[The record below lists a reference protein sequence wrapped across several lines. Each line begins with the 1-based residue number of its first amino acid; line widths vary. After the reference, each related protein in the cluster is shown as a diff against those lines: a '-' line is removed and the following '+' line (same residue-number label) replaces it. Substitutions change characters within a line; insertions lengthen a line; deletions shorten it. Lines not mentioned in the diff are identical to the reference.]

1 VGSMKRP
8 TTGAHDM
15 AGAGRGCFWALL
27 LLVEQELVLLLLEV
41 LRVFLLLLLFALLAF
56 LE

>member
-1 VGSMKRP
+1 MKRP

-41 LRVFLLLLLFALLAF
+41 LRVFLLLLLFAWLAF